1 MQIEIIKISG
11 PVSKGKWS
19 QLEVAYKTN
28 GKVEGKKFFSFK
40 HEDVYKVLCNAKEGE
55 AYDVVTTKE
64 PGSDGKE
71 YWQWTGIVAS
81 ALRSFT
87 EETDVKTDGMAAG
100 GSVPAG
106 VTGSGTRTATRET
119 SPVGTGRVTGS
130 NYETAVERA
139 ARQRLIVRQSSITAA
154 LTFMT
159 HNAPKQVLDI
169 DAVLSIANRF
179 ENHVFGEDNSKN
191 PKNVMSTLENDL
203 PE

>member
-1 MQIEIIKISG
+1 MLIEIIKITG

-55 AYDVVTTKE
+55 VYDVVTTKE

-71 YWQWTGIVAS
+71 YWQWTAISVGGPATGIESSTGVAAS
-81 ALRSFT
+81 GQ
-87 EETDVKTDGMAAG
+87 VAASG
-100 GSVPAG
+100 TVSTG
-106 VTGSGTRTATRET
+106 VTGSGTGTKERET
-119 SPVGTGRVTGS
+119 SSVGTSRVTGS
-130 NYETAVERA
+130 NYETAAERA
-139 ARQRLIVRQSSITAA
+139 TRQRLIVRQSSITAA

-159 HNAPKQVLDI
+159 HNAPKSVLDI

-179 ENHVFGEDNSKN
+179 ENHVFGEDASKS
-191 PKNVMSTLENDL
+191 VMSTLENDI